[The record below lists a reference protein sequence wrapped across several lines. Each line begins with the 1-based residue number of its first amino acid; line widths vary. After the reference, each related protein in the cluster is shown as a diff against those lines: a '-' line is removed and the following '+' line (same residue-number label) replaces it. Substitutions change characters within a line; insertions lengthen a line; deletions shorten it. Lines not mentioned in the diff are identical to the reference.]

1 MKKVKHK
8 VMKYFF
14 TVFVL
19 LLGSGFCFAEEA
31 GKDRDIFFL
40 PLASYDYV
48 NVENQS
54 LHIPGIGFAVMK
66 GVEDIPFD
74 EVHQQF
80 LLTAMYRPFFL
91 GEASHSLPGVY
102 HGIDFLFDGRWERHQ
117 FLLIS
122 KASSDKPFAGGL
134 QTVQAGLG
142 WGYEILRYSN
152 FSFIL
157 GAAIGVSDFGIDL
170 PNGDPL
176 PVFPLPLVRLKLK
189 TEWLAVS
196 FDFLTGPNLD
206 FTIMP
211 ERKIRFTANMRMDN
225 YRNTNDLIGEAVMW
239 YRPFAAEHSDGTS
252 SSLGDFAGI
261 GLGVKNESFAFDLS
275 GGRDKTFEQQ
285 YTAVFGIAD
294 ISVLQISG
302 GYIFDSRELYNGNMN
317 NTGKGFFVSAQGMWR
332 F

>member
-1 MKKVKHK
+1 MKNKI
-8 VMKYFF
+8 MKYFF
-14 TVFVL
+14 IVFVL
-19 LLGSGFCFAEEA
+19 LLGSGFCFAEEV
-31 GKDRDIFFL
+31 KQDSDLFFF

-54 LHIPGIGFAVMK
+54 LYVPGLGFAVMK
-66 GVEDIPFD
+66 GMKDIPFD

-80 LLTAMYRPFFL
+80 LLTAMYRSFFF
-91 GEASHSLPGVY
+91 GEVSHLLPNVY
-102 HGIDFLFDGRWERHQ
+102 HGIDFLFDSRWERHQ

-122 KASSDKPFAGGL
+122 KANSDKPFTGGL

-142 WGYEILRYSN
+142 WGYEILVYSN

-157 GAAIGVSDFGIDL
+157 GAVIGISDFGIDL
-170 PNGDPL
+170 PNGEPL

-196 FDFLTGPNLD
+196 FDFLTGPNMD

-211 ERKIRFTANMRMDN
+211 ERKIRFAANMRMDN
-225 YRNTNDLIGEAVMW
+225 YRNINDIISEAVMW
-239 YRPFAAEHSDGTS
+239 YRPFAAEHSDETS

-261 GLGVKNESFAFDLS
+261 GLGVKNESFGFDLS
-275 GGRDKTFEQQ
+275 AGRDKTFEQQ
-285 YTAVFGIAD
+285 YTAVFGVVDVSI
-294 ISVLQISG
+294 LKISG
-302 GYIFDSRELYNGNMN
+302 GYILDSRELYNGNMN
-317 NTGKGFFVSAQGMWR
+317 NTGKGFFVSVQGMWQ